1 MIYLDNSATTRPY
14 DEVIE
19 LTAELMRNQYGNP
32 SSLYSFGIKALDIM
46 EEARRTI
53 ASTLPPG
60 GRIVFTSGGTE
71 SDNTAIFSAV
81 RKNRRQGRR
90 IITTAAEH
98 PAVMETCRR
107 LAEDGWDI
115 VYVPTDADG
124 VMKLSAFEEA
134 LNQETI
140 LVTMMA
146 VNNETGA
153 IMPVLESY
161 RLVQKFN
168 KKHGT
173 KILFH
178 CDAVQAYGKL
188 DLREAPFDMIS
199 ASAHKFH
206 GPKGVG
212 FLYIKKGVVL
222 PPHLLGGGQESGFR
236 SGTENVPGIAGMGVA
251 AARATGRMEEKA
263 EHMEKLGETL
273 LQILT
278 GALED
283 VRVNGPEETGR
294 TLKDAGKRCPSV
306 LNLSFMNTRG
316 EVLLHTLER
325 DEIFVS
331 TGSACSS
338 HKTGDSKVL
347 QAMGMNHREIEG
359 AIRFSFSEENTE
371 EEIRT
376 AAEKVIEAVQV
387 FRRLGSFR

>member
-19 LTAELMRNQYGNP
+19 RMTELMKNEYGNP
-32 SSLYSFGIKALDIM
+32 SSLYTFGIKALEII
-46 EEARRTI
+46 EQARRTI
-53 ASTLPPG
+53 AGTLPPG

-71 SDNTAIFSAV
+71 SDNMAIFSAV
-81 RKNRRQGRR
+81 RKNRRNGRR

-98 PAVMETCRR
+98 PAVTEACRR
-107 LAEDGWDI
+107 LAEDGWDV
-115 VYVPTDADG
+115 VYVPTDAEG
-124 VMKLSAFEEA
+124 VMELSAFEEA
-134 LNQETI
+134 LNEETL
-140 LVTMMA
+140 LVTAMA

-153 IMPVLESY
+153 IMPVPEAY
-161 RLVQKFN
+161 RIVQEYN

-212 FLYIKKGVVL
+212 FLYVKKGVVL
-222 PPHLLGGGQESGFR
+222 PPHLLGGGQESGYR
-236 SGTENVPGIAGMGVA
+236 SGTENVPGIAGMAVA
-251 AARATGRMEEKA
+251 AARAAGHTEETA
-263 EHMEKLGETL
+263 AHTEKLGETL
-273 LQILT
+273 LRILT
-278 GALED
+278 ESLDD
-283 VRVNGPEETGR
+283 VRVNGPREAGR
-294 TLKDAGKRCPSV
+294 SLKDAGKRCPSV
-306 LNLSFMNTRG
+306 LNLSFLKTRG

-359 AIRFSFSEENTE
+359 ALRFSFSEQNTE
-371 EEIRT
+371 EEIRE
-376 AAEKVIEAVQV
+376 AAAKVVEAVQA